1 MAVIELGLVGAE
13 GDEQDA
19 RPDRR
24 PLGRRDLRSLLV
36 AVVTAVSVLTVTG
49 SARPDPSG
57 LTELWSIPFELGSG
71 AYMLTPDTV
80 YVLTQP
86 GQDRLSAYDLRTGG
100 LRWSR
105 PAPDDSSW
113 LSGIRAGALLLPAG
127 LSTAMYE
134 DADGSTVTRELS
146 RDTVAVDAGTGRLL
160 WRQTGELINAED
172 DRALLSE
179 WNEAGDK
186 ITTFRAVRLSDGST
200 IWSRP
205 AGDIGS
211 WATDNAPGAKA
222 ERLVTVTAQG
232 RAEVLD
238 LDDGSLVTTGTFPW
252 RPESASE
259 NDYTTVTVDGAQLYL
274 ERNEGDASTVTA
286 YDTDT
291 LRQLWRVD
299 RTAPGGAYG
308 CGPVVCLNGTNDTTG
323 RDRTTGEVRWRIP
336 GAANGFPLLDGLLL
350 VGDDETGARH
360 RLVDTA
366 TGRQLI
372 DLGTA
377 MPVWDHRLRGTR
389 YVVARA
395 QNATNL
401 TLISQMDPRSGQVLL
416 RGTVAA
422 VLDFGCQSSGDVI
435 VCETGDNRLIVTD
448 VG

>member
-1 MAVIELGLVGAE
+1 MAVIELGLVSEG
-13 GDEQDA
+13 GDEPDA
-19 RPDRR
+19 RPARR

-36 AVVTAVSVLTVTG
+36 AIVTAGSLLTVTG

-57 LTELWSIPFELGSG
+57 LTQLWSIPFELGSG
-71 AYMLTPDTV
+71 AYMLTPDSV

-100 LRWSR
+100 LRWSH

-127 LSTAMYE
+127 LSTATYE
-134 DADGSTVTRELS
+134 DADGSTVTREFN
-146 RDTVAVDAGTGRLL
+146 RDTAAVDTVTGRRL
-160 WRQTGELINAED
+160 WRQPGELITAEG
-172 DRALLSE
+172 DRALLAE
-179 WNEAGDK
+179 WNKAGDK
-186 ITTFRAVRLSDGST
+186 VTTFRAVRLRDGST

-211 WATDNAPGAKA
+211 WTTDTAPGTTA

-238 LDDGSLVTTGTFPW
+238 LADGSVVATGAFPW
-252 RPESASE
+252 QAQSASE
-259 NDYTTVTVDGAQLYL
+259 SDYTTLIMDGTQLYL
-274 ERNEGDASTVTA
+274 ERNEGDTSTVTA
-286 YDTDT
+286 YDTET
-291 LRQLWRVD
+291 LRQLWRIQQ
-299 RTAPGGAYG
+299 TAPGGVYG
-308 CGPVVCLNGTNDTTG
+308 CGPVVCLNGTNATTG
-323 RDRTTGEVRWRIP
+323 HDRATGEVRWRIT
-336 GAANGFPLLDGLLL
+336 GAANGFPLLNGLLL
-350 VGDDETGARH
+350 VDDDETGARH
-360 RLVDTA
+360 RLIDTA
-366 TGRQLI
+366 TGRQLV

-377 MPVWDHRLRGTR
+377 MPVWDYRFDGTR

-395 QNATNL
+395 QNSNDL
-401 TLISQMDPRSGQVLL
+401 TLISRVEPESGEVLL

-435 VCETGDNRLIVTD
+435 VCETTDNRLIVTD